1 MVFFLLNGATRLS
14 NVRYA
19 DDIMLFAKTEEELIE
34 MVELL
39 VEAFRLIGLELNV
52 AKSKILT
59 NAPIDHSYVDVT
71 ENFVEIIDA
80 GSYHKYLGRHISGE
94 FAFRQI
100 TEINHR
106 IQVGW
111 YKFGQHKHV
120 LCNRN
125 IGIHLR
131 LKLFDA
137 VVTPTILYGLVAL
150 PLSSTSLQKIEVV
163 QRKMLRK
170 IVGWVRLQGESWEAT
185 MHRMKD
191 RVEDAL
197 KKHPV
202 MLWRRRIGIHLWKYV
217 LRIKAAPSE
226 SWIS

>member
-1 MVFFLLNGATRLS
+1 
-14 NVRYA
+14 
-19 DDIMLFAKTEEELIE
+19 MLFAKTEEELIE

-39 VEAFRLIGLELNV
+39 VEAFRTVGLELNA

-94 FAFRQI
+94 FIFREM

-106 IQVGW
+106 IQVAW
-111 YKFGQHKHV
+111 YRFGHHKQV

-137 VVTPTILYGLVAL
+137 VITPTILYGLATL
-150 PLSSTSLQKIEVV
+150 PLSSVSLKKIDVV

-170 IVGWVRLQGESWEAT
+170 IVGWVRLPNETWETT
-185 MHRMKD
+185 MHRMKE
-191 RVEDAL
+191 RVQSAL
-197 KKHPV
+197 QKYPV
-202 MLWRRRIGIHLWKYV
+202 MQWRKRIAKYLWKYI
-217 LRIKAAPSE
+217 LRIKDVPSE
-226 SWIS
+226 AWIQKSSMWAPNESEDASSEYVPYR